1 MNEHPNSPS
10 EINQTAL
17 RDVTARDITA
27 NIDQSVNKTV
37 IYQAPKV
44 DRSEMID
51 KAIDLIIGSVARSID
66 ISQKESIDSK

>member
-10 EINQTAL
+10 EINQTVF

-27 NIDQSVNKTV
+27 SIDQSVGKTV

-51 KAIDLIIGSVARSID
+51 KAIDLIIGSVARSIA
-66 ISQKESIDSK
+66 

>member
-10 EINQTAL
+10 EINQTVF

-27 NIDQSVNKTV
+27 SIDQSVGKTV
-37 IYQAPKV
+37 IYQAAMV

-51 KAIDLIIGSVARSID
+51 KAIDLRVY
-66 ISQKESIDSK
+66 QKVNDPIT

>member
-27 NIDQSVNKTV
+27 NIDQSVGKTV
-37 IYQAPKV
+37 IYQAAMV

-51 KAIDLIIGSVARSID
+51 LWRSI
-66 ISQKESIDSK
+66 